1 MLRSGE
7 WTTGRCS
14 WKWGFDRNMTDLA
27 LETKA
32 LTKRFRANV
41 VVDRLTISVE
51 RGDIYGF
58 LGPNGAGKSTTL
70 RMLLGLVRPTSGVIK
85 YPVRRSGWEYLK
97 APTRVGAIIETPAF
111 YENFS
116 GRRNLQLLASL
127 SGGVQAKRLEEV
139 LEIVDL
145 RDRARDPVKVYSY
158 GMRQRLGIA
167 QALLPTP
174 DLIIL
179 DEPTNGLDPQGIHET
194 RELIRRLREE
204 LKLTV
209 LLSSHLLTEVE
220 QLCNRVGIIHKG
232 NLLYEGEPEA
242 LRGSSGRFKVRV
254 DNLPAATELLTSVP
268 GVVVSQNGSAFLRI
282 DADIET
288 IPEVN
293 ELLVTNGIRVYELT
307 PIQES
312 LEEAFLRLTNGDVA
326 PQMAAA
332 PAVGKTD
339 AAD

>member
-1 MLRSGE
+1 
-7 WTTGRCS
+7 
-14 WKWGFDRNMTDLA
+14 MTELA
-27 LETKA
+27 LETKT
-32 LTKRFRANV
+32 LTKRFGGNV
-41 VVDRLTISVE
+41 AVDRLTISVE

-85 YPVRRSGWEYLK
+85 YPLRGSGWEYLK
-97 APTRVGAIIETPAF
+97 ARTRVGAIIETPAF

-127 SGGVQAKRLEEV
+127 SGGAQSKRVEEI
-139 LEIVDL
+139 LEIVGL

-174 DLIIL
+174 ELIIL

-194 RELIRRLREE
+194 RELIRRLRDEF
-204 LKLTV
+204 KLTV

-242 LRGSSGRFKVRV
+242 LRGPSRFKVRV
-254 DNLPAATELLTSVP
+254 DNLPAATELLTGVP
-268 GVVVSQNGSAFLRI
+268 GVVVSQNGTAYLRL
-282 DADIET
+282 DADVES
-288 IPEVN
+288 IPQVN

-307 PIQES
+307 PTQES
-312 LEEAFLRLTNGDVA
+312 LEEAFLRLTNGDMN
-326 PQMAAA
+326 P
-332 PAVGKTD
+332 PIN
-339 AAD
+339 